1 MNTHRIACLQLD
13 EQRLAADL
21 RVALDFDYNDSYSE
35 FFCGEWRSCML
46 WNGSGDVADTHL
58 KDYIGAARMTEYGR
72 RMSYVRELL
81 EASFD
86 LGQLRF
92 ARLVKLCPNS
102 VIIPHRD
109 YLELG
114 EALRRVH
121 LPLQTDSS
129 CFSAQE
135 RTVYHMAAGEIWF
148 IDATKV
154 HSAASFSQRDRLHV
168 ILDFSQGDEI
178 APLLRVS
185 VSPEQVIPASSQI
198 PRPELDE
205 QDYRALMALGQVIDE
220 DNYRDILA
228 LLIRRY
234 FRKVFDAAS
243 IFDQLVDMAHQAGKR
258 ALADTIIRHRDYY
271 LVAR

>member
-1 MNTHRIACLQLD
+1 MNTHRIACLELD
-13 EQRLAADL
+13 ERCLARDL
-21 RVALDFDYNDSYSE
+21 QAALAFDFNDSYSE

-46 WNGSGDVADTHL
+46 WNGSGEVADTHL
-58 KDYIGAARMTEYGR
+58 KDYSGAARITAYGR
-72 RMSYVRELL
+72 RMDYVRELL

-86 LGQLRF
+86 LSQLRF

-168 ILDFSQGDEI
+168 ILDFAQGSEI
-178 APLLRVS
+178 APLLRVPTS
-185 VSPEQVIPASSQI
+185 TEQVIPAASLI
-198 PRPELDE
+198 PRPELDA
-205 QDYRALMALGQVIDE
+205 QDHSALMALGQVIDE

-234 FRKVFDAAS
+234 FRKAFDAAS
-243 IFDQLVDMAHQAGKR
+243 IFDRMVDMARQAGKR
-258 ALADTIIRHRDYY
+258 TLADTLSRHRDYY